1 MLSTDSCLP
10 PRSPCVPFTSARDG
24 RHEILEGDLKI
35 RLAGLGSDI
44 DLQEP
49 VIHAF
54 EHGAPE
60 LARLGGDL
68 GGDERMDA
76 QCVLR
81 VDAGVEGLARQ
92 QQKTELT
99 DDHMEGVMRVVALQQ
114 SL

>member
-10 PRSPCVPFTSARDG
+10 PRSPSVPFASTRDG
-24 RHEILEGDLKI
+24 CYEILEGDLKI
-35 RLAGLGSDI
+35 RLTGLGSDI

-54 EHGAPE
+54 QHGSPE
-60 LARLGGDL
+60 PTRLGGDL
-68 GGDERMDA
+68 RGDEGMDA

-92 QQKTELT
+92 QQKAELA
-99 DDHMEGVMRVVALQQ
+99 DDHMEGVMRVVAL
-114 SL
+114 